1 MKITIVGFW
10 GGYPAKNGAT
20 SSYLV
25 EKDNFTLMIDI
36 GSGALSKVQNYKSV
50 SEINA
55 VIVSHYHHDHVA
67 DIGVLQYAYLVHN
80 QLNKRHDLLPIYG
93 HQEDEQGFKL
103 LSHDYTTGIP
113 YDPNE
118 SLEIGPFKI
127 EFLKTNHSVPCY
139 GMKITS
145 ENCVIVYT
153 ADSAYQE
160 EWIDFSKNADLL
172 IADCNFYS
180 DQDGKAAGHMNSS
193 EVGYI
198 AEQANVRELILSHL
212 PQYGEHENL
221 LMDAKGYFNGKVQLA
236 FEGLTWTK

>member
-80 QLNKRHDLLPIYG
+80 QLNKRHELLPIYG

-145 ENCVIVYT
+145 ENC
-153 ADSAYQE
+153 
-160 EWIDFSKNADLL
+160 
-172 IADCNFYS
+172 
-180 DQDGKAAGHMNSS
+180 
-193 EVGYI
+193 
-198 AEQANVRELILSHL
+198 
-212 PQYGEHENL
+212 
-221 LMDAKGYFNGKVQLA
+221 
-236 FEGLTWTK
+236 